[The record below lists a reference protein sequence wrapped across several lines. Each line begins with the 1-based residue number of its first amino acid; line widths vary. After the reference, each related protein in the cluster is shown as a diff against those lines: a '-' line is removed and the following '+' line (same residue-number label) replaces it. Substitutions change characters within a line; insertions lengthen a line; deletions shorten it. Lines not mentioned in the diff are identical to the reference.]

1 MSRGGGEIFTV
12 QVVVLL
18 ALRVREG
25 VQLPEQ
31 QGVLEDPL
39 DGLDQ
44 VGLQRGRM
52 LLPRVPQGQEGLEV
66 RIRLS

>member
-1 MSRGGGEIFTV
+1 M
-12 QVVVLL
+12 LL

-66 RIRLS
+66 WIRLS